1 MILSVIEG
9 IVLCFVLLL
18 VCVINIQNGPVGGV
32 HYYEEPVKRRV
43 IELGLIT
50 KEQMNKIG
58 MGVKKFRLNTS
69 PKYIEKE
76 WSKDKIGKK
85 LYDKYLNSSS
95 NSFQDG
101 F

>member
-50 KEQMNKIG
+50 REQMNKNRGISG
-58 MGVKKFRLNTS
+58 MVLMTIS
-69 PKYIEKE
+69 
-76 WSKDKIGKK
+76 
-85 LYDKYLNSSS
+85 YLS
-95 NSFQDG
+95 G
-101 F
+101 